1 MTVDQSSGGSA
12 AGAVPGPVTLIVIDV
27 QRDFVPAPSGSAEAA
42 QIGNIRRLVAV
53 ARANDIPVVFIREL
67 HHPSLKDLGREVDGV
82 EPVHCLEG
90 TSGADYIDDF
100 GPLPNEYE
108 VRKRRY
114 SAFFGTDLLTI
125 LRGYRT
131 TTVVLVGGLTDV
143 CVHYTAAD
151 AHQHDYYIRV
161 VDDAVYGSGDD
172 AHRAALAAMAYLQ
185 RDAVIDT
192 EAAEGILRT

>member
-1 MTVDQSSGGSA
+1 MTA
-12 AGAVPGPVTLIVIDV
+12 PGPVALIVIDV
-27 QRDFVPAPSGSAEAA
+27 QRDFVPELPPGSAETL
-42 QIGNIRRLVAV
+42 QIGNIRHLVAL
-53 ARANDIPVVFIREL
+53 ARAGGVPVVFIREV
-67 HHPSLKDLGREVDGV
+67 HHPSHNDLGREVDGV

-90 TSGADYIDDF
+90 TPGADYIDDF
-100 GPLPNEYE
+100 GPLPTEYE

-125 LRGYRT
+125 LRGYAT

-192 EAAEGILRT
+192 AAAAAILRT